1 MEFNLRGFWDVLTWQ
16 VNWLD
21 ANFFWVIASL
31 FIYGFILFMVS
42 FHLYLEIDA
51 SRRKSDERKEEE
63 RIKVNQD
70 LKKLFA
76 YLLLPLFVL
85 YLFVETLAWLGIIHW

>member
-1 MEFNLRGFWDVLTWQ
+1 
-16 VNWLD
+16 
-21 ANFFWVIASL
+21 
-31 FIYGFILFMVS
+31 MVS